1 VQKLRFF
8 FFLMLLP
15 SILFAQQRTKIVL
28 QASEQAL
35 INNKTNITHI
45 KKPVFEHDG
54 AILTCDSARLWS
66 ELNYFEAFGNVHIN
80 QDTINIYSDKL
91 NYDGNAK
98 MAHLM
103 NNVRMSDPS
112 STLTTNIF
120 DYNMATR
127 VGTYVENGKIVNKE
141 QNVTITSK
149 RGYYLAS
156 TKDAYFRYN
165 VVVVTDQATIKSDT
179 LRYNTFTNQTYFYGP
194 TNIKGKDDNLYT
206 ENGEYNTK
214 SEKAF
219 FGKKNLYTQN
229 TKSLKGDSLYYDGK
243 RGYGKAV
250 KNIIFRDTE
259 DNLELRGQL
268 GEYFKNEGERIRVS
282 DNAYVGIGTA
292 DSVIVNDKL
301 VPDSLW
307 LGADIL
313 EAQMALQKTLKLIEK
328 PKVLADDE
336 VGVEVEEEK
345 PKAEPQPTAGKP
357 TNSTALPPKT
367 PVTKPSPPEN
377 KKRSKKNKKEAQ
389 AEQVT
394 TKTDSLLK
402 NPVDSLAS
410 ISDSTALKLKIIAKS
425 DSLLKDSVI
434 KDSLVKTQKSPVKDS
449 LNLSLQ
455 ANSKLVKETV
465 PQKSKTSNV
474 KVPPPAK
481 KPETVKDSLPIN
493 PADTVRTR
501 TISAYHN
508 VRVFKTNLQAKS
520 DSLFFTAAD
529 STLRLYQN
537 PILWSDS
544 SQQTGDT
551 IHVQFK
557 NKKIN
562 SAQVLQNAFIV
573 DQETDTLKFNQVKGK
588 IITAFFNDGEI
599 RNMFVDGNA
608 ESISYDKKSDG
619 QYQQNQ
625 TISARIKLVFADKDI
640 SYIKIVK
647 GIEGTFSPA
656 DKIGKDGI
664 LTGFIWKPELRPK
677 SKKDIVNSIAPK
689 NPPKPKVTTT
699 KPKIAPKGNAKKP
712 TSKPSSAA
720 PKKTAENIKTIV
732 ASKEAQVDSSKTI
745 PKAILPI
752 LKLDS
757 LKLDSTK
764 KN

>member
-8 FFLMLLP
+8 FFLVLLP

-28 QASEQAL
+28 QASEQAI

-66 ELNYFEAFGNVHIN
+66 ALNYFEAFGNVHIN

-141 QNVTITSK
+141 QNVTVTSK

-214 SEKAF
+214 TEKAF

-250 KNIIFRDTE
+250 KNILFRDTE

-268 GEYFKNEGERIRVS
+268 GEYFKEGERIRVTK
-282 DNAYVGIGTA
+282 NAYVGIGTA
-292 DSVIVNDKL
+292 DSVTVDGKL

-307 LGADIL
+307 LGADVL

-336 VGVEVEEEK
+336 IGVEDEK
-345 PKAEPQPTAGKP
+345 AQAEPEPTAGKP
-357 TNSTALPPKT
+357 ANNTSLPPKAA
-367 PVTKPSPPEN
+367 VTKASPPEN
-377 KKRSKKNKKEAQ
+377 TKRGKKNKKDE
-389 AEQVT
+389 
-394 TKTDSLLK
+394 KTEELTSKKDSVLTQL
-402 NPVDSLAS
+402 VDTL
-410 ISDSTALKLKIIAKS
+410 ISKTDSTALKLKIISS
-425 DSLLKDSVI
+425 DSLKKDSVI
-434 KDSLVKTQKSPVKDS
+434 KSQKFPGKDS
-449 LNLSLQ
+449 VNL
-455 ANSKLVKETV
+455 NSKLTSKLEKEIA
-465 PQKSKTSNV
+465 PQKSKTSNNKAPLPV
-474 KVPPPAK
+474 KKTEA
-481 KPETVKDSLPIN
+481 VKDSSPIN

-573 DQETDTLKFNQVKGK
+573 DQESDTLKFNQIKGK

-619 QYQQNQ
+619 KYQQNQ

-656 DKIGKDGI
+656 DKVGKDAI

-677 SKKDIVNSIAPK
+677 GKKDIVNSVAPK
-689 NPPKPKVTTT
+689 ISPKPSVTLT
-699 KPKIAPKGNAKKP
+699 KPKTVTKGNPKKP
-712 TSKPSSAA
+712 ASKPA
-720 PKKTAENIKTIV
+720 PLTIKKSPSKDGQADSVKMISKPTI
-732 ASKEAQVDSSKTI
+732 
-745 PKAILPI
+745 PI
-752 LKLDS
+752 LKLDT

>member
-1 VQKLRFF
+1 
-8 FFLMLLP
+8 M
-15 SILFAQQRTKIVL
+15 FAQQRTKVR
-28 QASEQAL
+28 L
-35 INNKTNITHI
+35 IKSDVADVDNKTNITHI
-45 KKPVFEHDG
+45 KNPIFEHDG

-80 QDTINIYSDKL
+80 QDTINIYSDLL

-112 STLTTNIF
+112 STLTTNIL
-120 DYNMATR
+120 DYNMNTR
-127 VGTYVENGKIVNKE
+127 VGTYVENGKIVNNKE
-141 QNVTITSK
+141 KVTVTSK

-156 TKDAYFRYN
+156 TKDAYFKYN

-214 SEKAF
+214 TEKAF
-219 FGKKNLYTQN
+219 FGKKNLYTQG
-229 TKSLKGDSLYYDGK
+229 TKTLKGDSLYYDGK

-250 KNIIFRDTE
+250 KNIMFNDTE
-259 DNLELRGQL
+259 DKLELRGQL
-268 GEYFKNEGERIRVS
+268 GEYFKDGERIKVQI
-282 DNAYVGIGTA
+282 NAYVGMGTA
-292 DSVIVNDKL
+292 DSVTVNEKL

-313 EAQMALQKTLKLIEK
+313 EAQMTLQKTLKLIEK
-328 PKVLADDE
+328 PTVLADDE
-336 VGVEVEEEK
+336 IGVEDEK
-345 PKAEPQPTAGKP
+345 TKTEAEAPGTPANNSGLPK
-357 TNSTALPPKT
+357 KT
-367 PVTKPSPPEN
+367 PVAPTKPKVTAKQSRKDKRNAKLEKSISSPDSLV
-377 KKRSKKNKKEAQ
+377 KKPIDSLKSGTDSISLKLKLNA
-389 AEQVT
+389 
-394 TKTDSLLK
+394 KTDSL
-402 NPVDSLAS
+402 A
-410 ISDSTALKLKIIAKS
+410 
-425 DSLLKDSVI
+425 
-434 KDSLVKTQKSPVKDS
+434 KDSLVKDSLIKTQKLPVKDS
-449 LNLSLQ
+449 VKLTPKANNKINAPALIKKNTPPSAIPTKTLPSLKK
-455 ANSKLVKETV
+455 SESVKDTV
-465 PQKSKTSNV
+465 PFS
-474 KVPPPAK
+474 
-481 KPETVKDSLPIN
+481 

-501 TISAYHN
+501 TIRAYHN

-573 DQETDTLKFNQVKGK
+573 DQESDTTKFNQVKGK
-588 IITAFFNDGEI
+588 IITAFFNNGEI

-608 ESISYDKKSDG
+608 ESISYDKKTDG
-619 QYQQNQ
+619 KYQQNQ
-625 TISARIKLVFADKDI
+625 TISARIKITFADKDI

-656 DKIGKDGI
+656 DKLTKDAI
-664 LTGFIWKPELRPK
+664 LTGFIWKPEIRPK
-677 SKKDIVNSIAPK
+677 SKNDIINNLSG
-689 NPPKPKVTTT
+689 KPKVNTV
-699 KPKIAPKGNAKKP
+699 KPKTAPKGNTKKTP
-712 TSKPSSAA
+712 PKAVPA
-720 PKKTAENIKTIV
+720 PKKPSEPIKTQPLKI
-732 ASKEAQVDSSKTI
+732 DSAKR
-745 PKAILPI
+745 
-752 LKLDS
+752 DS
-757 LKLDSTK
+757 IKVIGKS
-764 KN
+764 